1 MDGAGFMTPT
11 LFGFLM
17 VLFRSAALC
26 ATAPLFGMRSI
37 PNRLR
42 MGLALVLAFSAF
54 AAAGAPTFA
63 ASGGVGALV
72 AGALAETVLG
82 LSAGLAARF
91 AVDAASTAG
100 HLIAG
105 SIGLSFG
112 ATLDPQH
119 GTESTSVAEL
129 LSMFALAALIAAGI
143 HRELIAWLCR
153 SVVVIPPG
161 ASLDLAKLADG
172 VVGQALSAI
181 ALAVRM
187 AFPVMAAV
195 TAGHVVLGVLGRT
208 APQVNISSV
217 GFSVTIL
224 AGGGAL
230 YLIAPAMT
238 EMAARAAHQAL
249 ARGL

>member
-1 MDGAGFMTPT
+1 MEGAGFMTPT

-17 VLFRSAALC
+17 VLFRASALC
-26 ATAPLFGMRSI
+26 ATAPLFGMRSV

-42 MGLALVLAFSAF
+42 MGLALVLAFAAF
-54 AAAGAPTFA
+54 SAAGAPTFVA
-63 ASGGVGALV
+63 PGASGLV

-129 LSMFALAALIAAGI
+129 LSMFALGALIVAGI

-161 ASLDLAKLADG
+161 APLDFVKLADG
-172 VVGQALSAI
+172 VVGQGLSAI

-195 TAGHVVLGVLGRT
+195 TFGHVVLGVLGRT

-230 YLIAPAMT
+230 YLVAPTIT
-238 EMAARAAHQAL
+238 EMAARAAHEAL